1 VNLRPEKADTTTI
14 GFVLSP
20 GGAAERLRFSADY
33 YEIKLAD
40 GIQGGNEM
48 RILSSCFFLGTP
60 EYCALIQGTGVTPGV
75 IDPASDIT
83 FVTVPYE
90 NGRDYEATGIDTSV
104 DYTFPLENGSI
115 ALRLLST
122 HAIKTIVRT
131 PPTFALG
138 QEIVRDLAG
147 SVGSDSGFFSDWN
160 GSPDWVHSLV
170 LSYLRGPFMITA
182 QGRYITSA
190 IIDTNTPKTDPSQPG
205 FDPTLNGSITNNR
218 TSSHFT
224 MNLTSSYNFS
234 WANIE
239 SMEVFANID
248 NLFDKDPQY
257 ASGGAG
263 FGVAST
269 NPIYFPTLG
278 RTYRIGVR
286 MEF

>member
-1 VNLRPEKADTTTI
+1 
-14 GFVLSP
+14 
-20 GGAAERLRFSADY
+20 
-33 YEIKLAD
+33 
-40 GIQGGNEM
+40 
-48 RILSSCFFLGTP
+48 
-60 EYCALIQGTGVTPGV
+60 
-75 IDPASDIT
+75 
-83 FVTVPYE
+83 
-90 NGRDYEATGIDTSV
+90 
-104 DYTFPLENGSI
+104 
-115 ALRLLST
+115 
-122 HAIKTIVRT
+122 
-131 PPTFALG
+131 
-138 QEIVRDLAG
+138 
-147 SVGSDSGFFSDWN
+147 VGSDSGFFSDWN

-182 QGRYITSA
+182 QGRYIASA